1 MGWVWNQRDMA
12 PRDPHRFVNELDDAT
27 VERLIARLES
37 RAKDAVFNS
46 LFDKYV
52 TRLKLP
58 LAARVLEVGCGTGA
72 LLRALARRP
81 DFAGTA
87 IGVDQSLEFI
97 GAARRF
103 AQAECFSDRLDFQV
117 GDAHRLPFENGGF
130 DAVIAHTLISHVTE
144 PTAVLKE
151 LARVVR
157 RGGSV
162 AIFDGDYASLT
173 YAYPDHEFGRKM
185 DAALAAATFNNP
197 FVLRHLPQLLSQV
210 GLPLRETLPDAVA
223 EIGSGSYFRSFAET
237 YAPFVARAGLV
248 PPADVNAWLA
258 AQLKSIEAGT
268 FFASCNYYAFLAT
281 RE

>member
-1 MGWVWNQRDMA
+1 MKSAAAQGQCCAPWVA
-12 PRDPHRFVNELDDAT
+12 GLT
-27 VERLIARLES
+27 S
-37 RAKDAVFNS
+37 RAKPSAWI
-46 LFDKYV
+46 
-52 TRLKLP
+52 
-58 LAARVLEVGCGTGA
+58 RVLRSSALRGA
-72 LLRALARRP
+72 SHKRNRL
-81 DFAGTA
+81 
-87 IGVDQSLEFI
+87 
-97 GAARRF
+97 
-103 AQAECFSDRLDFQV
+103 SDRLDFQV
-117 GDAHRLPFENGGF
+117 SDAHELPFEDGGF

-173 YAYPDHEFGRKM
+173 YAYSDHEFGRRM

-197 FVLRHLPQLLSQV
+197 FVLRHLPQWLPQV
-210 GLPLRETLPDAVA
+210 GLRLRETVPDVVA
-223 EIGSGSYFRSFAET
+223 EIGSGSYFKSFAET

-248 PPADVNAWLA
+248 PSAAVDGWLA
-258 AQLKSIEAGT
+258 AQLESIEAGM